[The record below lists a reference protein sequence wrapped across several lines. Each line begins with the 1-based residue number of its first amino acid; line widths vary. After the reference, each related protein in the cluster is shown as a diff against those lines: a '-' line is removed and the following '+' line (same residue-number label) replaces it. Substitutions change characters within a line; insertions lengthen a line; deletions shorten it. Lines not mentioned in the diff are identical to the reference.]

1 MPRTFRK
8 NVGVLGLGI
17 IGRRIADHLRH
28 QGLAVFVW
36 NRTPRPVPN
45 FVGSPA
51 ELAQTCNYLQLF
63 VSDDDALMR
72 MIQVISSS
80 LTRRHIVIAHATVS
94 PDTMREAAALVQRR
108 GARLVE
114 APFTGSKAAAGK
126 GQLVYYVGGDE
137 AAVNEVRP
145 LLEASSKSILVI
157 GDIGHASII
166 KVATNLVTAATVQAA
181 AEGMALV
188 HYAGIPLEKF
198 AEAMKQNGS
207 NSGTLD
213 MKLPLIMS
221 GEFEPHFSVKHML
234 KDMQIAN
241 RLGRDFELSLGVA
254 SATRD
259 LLLEEA
265 RLGRGDQDY
274 SSVARKFLPFVQTDE
289 IDQQEQPDLFAEPP
303 MIPDEE
309 PDFLEEQRAKLES
322 AGVTMAQPHSY
333 EAVEIAPEPIMAR
346 VSSSSPVEERVEMAV
361 PEPEPD
367 FEPDPIVALPATMP
381 EPVAEIEREPDI
393 EREPEIEREIEIE
406 REAEI
411 TLPPPSAPRAEIHQA
426 PPPKPLPKIP
436 RIKEEKRGG
445 FFSRLLGRTA
455 DY

>member
-28 QGLAVFVW
+28 QGVAVFVW

-72 MIQVISSS
+72 MMQVILPS

-114 APFTGSKAAAGK
+114 APFTGSKMAAEK

-181 AEGMALV
+181 AEGMALA
-188 HYAGIPLEKF
+188 HYSGIPLEKF
-198 AEAMKQNGS
+198 AEAMKQNGT

-241 RLGRDFELSLGVA
+241 RLGRDFDLDLNVA

-259 LLLEEA
+259 RLLEEA
-265 RLGRGDQDY
+265 RQGRGDQDY
-274 SSVARKFLPFVQTDE
+274 SSVSRKFLPFVQAAPAE
-289 IDQQEQPDLFAEPP
+289 QQQPDLFSEPAA
-303 MIPDEE
+303 IADEE

-322 AGVTMAQPHSY
+322 AGVALAQPHSY
-333 EAVEIAPEPIMAR
+333 EAVELTPEPAIPRPASVVEDRAQTPVTLPEPVLALPTNTPEPPVEAAPEP
-346 VSSSSPVEERVEMAV
+346 
-361 PEPEPD
+361 
-367 FEPDPIVALPATMP
+367 
-381 EPVAEIEREPDI
+381 
-393 EREPEIEREIEIE
+393 
-406 REAEI
+406 EI
-411 TLPPPSAPRAEIHQA
+411 TLPPPPSAPRAEIHQA
-426 PPPKPLPKIP
+426 PLKPVPKFP
-436 RIKEEKRGG
+436 RVKEEKRVG